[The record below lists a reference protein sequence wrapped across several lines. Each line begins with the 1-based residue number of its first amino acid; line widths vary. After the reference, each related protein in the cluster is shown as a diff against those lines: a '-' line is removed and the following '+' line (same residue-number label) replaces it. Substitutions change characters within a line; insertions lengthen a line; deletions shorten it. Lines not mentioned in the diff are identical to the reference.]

1 MQKIKA
7 ILIDDEWNSLQNLEK
22 KLTEFCPG
30 VEVMASSQ
38 DPEEALELIKN
49 KQPEVI
55 FLDVEMPGMS
65 GLRLAEK
72 LGENRPEIIFTTA
85 YDHFAVNAVR
95 IRAFDYL
102 TKPISID
109 ALQGAVIRLREFLG
123 NNHSKEKF
131 DLLRHTP
138 EDVQR
143 HNDKIAISNTEGIH
157 FYLIRTII
165 RIESSGNYCEI
176 FFENGKKATVTKLLK
191 DFEDMLLS
199 YRFFRVHNSH
209 LINLDFV
216 KKYIRGEGGQVVMQ
230 NDDVVDVSRRKKEEF
245 LKMLSV

>member
-22 KLTEFCPG
+22 KLAEFCPG
-30 VEVMASSQ
+30 VEILAASQ
-38 DPEEALELIKN
+38 DPDEAIELIRN

-85 YDHFAVNAVR
+85 YEHFAVNAVR

-109 ALQGAVIRLREFLG
+109 DLQGAVNRLREYLAL
-123 NNHSKEKF
+123 NSSKDKF
-131 DLLRHTP
+131 DLLKHSP

-143 HNDKIAISNTEGIH
+143 HNDKIAISNTDGIH
-157 FYLIRTII
+157 FYLIRSII

-176 FFENGKKATVTKLLK
+176 FFDSGKKATVTKLLK
-191 DFEDMLLS
+191 DFEDMLLP

-209 LINLDFV
+209 LINLDYI

-230 NDDVVDVSRRKKEEF
+230 NEDVVDVSRRKKEEF
-245 LKMLSV
+245 LKMLSA